1 MDSGDVIAIRDQRVI
16 GYFTVASV
24 VVLVY
29 DHLLT
34 FDEEIAHVWQPL
46 QHRTWRFTSTAW
58 FLFIRYF
65 ALTSST
71 LQLLMTFAEGL
82 SSKVCSLI
90 GIIRGI
96 CILALE
102 LSIGLTLFLRVYA
115 MYSCDKRILAVLII
129 VAIATASI
137 AIWGVTGTVATPVP
151 SIEYQG
157 PGCYTPLA
165 RAQLGCEILVIG
177 LTVYRAIQQN
187 GFTFNYPSRLWRVML
202 RDGLAYFLCV
212 HFLWKWRWRY
222 GNPFTDVCCG
232 FNQHS
237 LIRKCREYPGFL
249 LRRCIFAPLHDKHC
263 S

>member
-1 MDSGDVIAIRDQRVI
+1 MVSGEAIVIRDQRVV

-34 FDEEIAHVWQPL
+34 FDEEIAEVWQPL
-46 QHRTWRFTSTAW
+46 QHRTRRLASIAW

-115 MYSCDKRILAVLII
+115 MYNGDKRILAVLI
-129 VAIATASI
+129 VVEIATAGI
-137 AIWGVTGTVATPVP
+137 ALWGVTDTIATPVP
-151 SIEYQG
+151 SIEYRG
-157 PGCYTPLA
+157 PGCYLPLA
-165 RAQLGCEILVIG
+165 RAQLLRVAAAWDAILGCEILVIV

-187 GFTFNYPSRLWRVML
+187 GFTFNSPSRLWRVML
-202 RDGLAYFLCV
+202 RDGLAYF
-212 HFLWKWRWRY
+212 
-222 GNPFTDVCCG
+222 FTV
-232 FNQHS
+232 
-237 LIRKCREYPGFL
+237 
-249 LRRCIFAPLHDKHC
+249 
-263 S
+263 